1 MCLRFVFLL
10 ITRVVAWLR
19 LSRREETWRITEILI
34 LRLATTVSF
43 GPTMT
48 APFGPTWRQRDGPM
62 WPRFRR
68 HREEAP
74 RLGVPQHHRQA
85 PRKAI
90 HGYRHHALVNAVVR
104 TACGLPARWPG

>member
-68 HREEAP
+68 HREE
-74 RLGVPQHHRQA
+74 G
-85 PRKAI
+85 
-90 HGYRHHALVNAVVR
+90 
-104 TACGLPARWPG
+104 PGQGRGQIKPTYDTG